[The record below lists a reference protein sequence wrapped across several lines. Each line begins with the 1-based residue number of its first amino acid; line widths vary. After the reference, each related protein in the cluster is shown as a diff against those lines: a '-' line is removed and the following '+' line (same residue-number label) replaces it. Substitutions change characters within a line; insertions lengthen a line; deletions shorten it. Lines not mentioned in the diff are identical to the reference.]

1 MYNNPYLMG
10 YNPQILAQQ
19 QQRLNML
26 EQQYPQFSQQNT
38 QQFSAQ
44 TPQFTQPSIGLQGKS
59 VASIDVVKAIDIP
72 LDGSISYFPI
82 TDGSAIITKQLQ
94 LDGTSKTIIYK
105 PVPAEEVEQE
115 QPKYVTIAE
124 VEDMLKTDPKEI
136 KDIKEDIKAIK
147 RQLRDLSDDIK
158 GKE

>member
-10 YNPQILAQQ
+10 YNPQIMAQQ

-105 PVPAEEVEQE
+105 PVPAEEVERE

-124 VEDMLKTDPKEI
+124 VENMLKTDLKEI
-136 KDIKEDIKAIK
+136 KDIKEDIKALK

>member
-10 YNPQILAQQ
+10 YNPQIMAQQ

-124 VEDMLKTDPKEI
+124 VENMLKTDPKEI

>member
-10 YNPQILAQQ
+10 YNPQIMAQQ

-124 VEDMLKTDPKEI
+124 VENMLKTDPKEI
-136 KDIKEDIKAIK
+136 KDIKEDIKVIK

>member
-10 YNPQILAQQ
+10 YNPQIMAQQ

-124 VEDMLKTDPKEI
+124 VENMLKTDPKEI
-136 KDIKEDIKAIK
+136 KDIKEDIKSIK